1 MKKPGLL
8 SAVTLRD
15 RRELPGLSGVARVD
29 RDTDALLRRV
39 GAHEI
44 AVLDQ
49 IDLDRTTADALIAA
63 GVSAVVNASPS
74 ISGRFPNLGPEALL
88 AAGITLVDGVG
99 DDVFRRVRDGS
110 KLRLYD
116 GGVFL
121 GEHLVTEGMPQSE
134 DSVADAMEGAKRG
147 LANQLEAFSANTI
160 EFMHQDRALLLD
172 GVGVPDVR
180 VPLEGHHVVVVA
192 GGTDHAADLAG
203 LKRYLK
209 EYHPVLVGVGAG
221 ADALWQAGY
230 RPDLIVADPADVSDR
245 VLTCGADVVVP
256 AFADGHAPGLLRVQ
270 DLGAGAVT
278 FPASGNPE
286 DLALLLAHHHGAA
299 LIVTV
304 GFQASLAEFLDHG
317 RSSSN
322 ASTFLTRLRVGNLLV
337 DGKAVA
343 ALYRSPVSGGAVAVL
358 VGAVLLATLT
368 ALLVSD
374 AGPALL
380 GYLERA
386 ASWLIQ
392 HASTLMHAMS
402 GRL

>member
-1 MKKPGLL
+1 MSGLL

-15 RRELPGLSGVARVD
+15 RRELPGLTGVARVD
-29 RDTDALLRRV
+29 RNTDALLRRLGV
-39 GAHEI
+39 HDI

-49 IDLDRTTADALIAA
+49 IDLDRVTADALIDA
-63 GVSAVVNASPS
+63 GVAAVVNAAPS
-74 ISGRFPNLGPEALL
+74 ISGRFPNLGPEALI
-88 AAGITLVDGVG
+88 AAGVLLVDEVG
-99 DDVFRRVRDGS
+99 DEALRKLRDGAHV
-110 KLRLYD
+110 RLYD
-116 GGVFL
+116 GGVYV
-121 GEHLVTEGMPQSE
+121 GEHLVAQGVAQSAA
-134 DSVADAMEGAKRG
+134 SVAAAMEGAKEG
-147 LANQLEAFSANTI
+147 LAIQLEAFSANTI

-172 GVGVPDVR
+172 GVGVPEVR
-180 VPLEGHHVVVVA
+180 VPLAGHHVVVVA

-203 LKRYLK
+203 LKRYIK

-221 ADALWQAGY
+221 ADTLWLAGY
-230 RPDLIVADPADVSDR
+230 RPDLIVGDPADVSDR
-245 VLTCGADVVVP
+245 ALTCGADVVVP

-278 FPASGNPE
+278 FPASGNAE

-304 GFQASLAEFLDHG
+304 GFQASLAEFLDRS

-322 ASTFLTRLRVGNLLV
+322 ASTFLTRLKVGNLLV

-343 ALYRSPVSGGAVAVL
+343 SLYRSPVSGGAVAVL

-392 HASTLMHAMS
+392 HASTLVHGMS

>member
-1 MKKPGLL
+1 
-8 SAVTLRD
+8 
-15 RRELPGLSGVARVD
+15 
-29 RDTDALLRRV
+29 
-39 GAHEI
+39 
-44 AVLDQ
+44 VLDQ
-49 IDLDRTTADALIAA
+49 IDLDRVTADALIDA
-63 GVSAVVNASPS
+63 GVAAVVNAAPS
-74 ISGRFPNLGPEALL
+74 ISGRFPNLGPEALI
-88 AAGITLVDGVG
+88 AAGVLLVDEVG
-99 DDVFRRVRDGS
+99 DEALRKLRDGAHV
-110 KLRLYD
+110 RLYD
-116 GGVFL
+116 GGVYV
-121 GEHLVTEGMPQSE
+121 GEHLVAQGVAQSAA
-134 DSVADAMEGAKRG
+134 SVAAAMEGAKEG
-147 LANQLEAFSANTI
+147 LAIQLEAFSANTI

-172 GVGVPDVR
+172 GVGVPEVR
-180 VPLEGHHVVVVA
+180 VPLAGHHVVVVA

-203 LKRYLK
+203 LKRYIK

-221 ADALWQAGY
+221 ADTLWLAGY
-230 RPDLIVADPADVSDR
+230 RPDLIVGDPADVSDR
-245 VLTCGADVVVP
+245 ALTCGADVVVP

-278 FPASGNPE
+278 FPASGNAE

-304 GFQASLAEFLDHG
+304 GFQASLAEFLDRS

-322 ASTFLTRLRVGNLLV
+322 ASTFLTRLKVGNLLV

-343 ALYRSPVSGGAVAVL
+343 SLYRSPVSGGAVAVL

-392 HASTLMHAMS
+392 HASTLVHGMS